1 MRYAPTAR
9 LQYSDEVAV
18 PWMIRDFARKL
29 ALIAQHETHSPEAKL
44 KLVGAKKTLA
54 NEVFLTQFTTKFTC
68 FTSTKVHI
76 LTPAALPVQALRWQA
91 ADDAQVGAAA
101 RARCGGTHLK
111 PVK

>member
-18 PWMIRDFARKL
+18 PWMIRDFAHKL

-54 NEVFLTQFTTKFTC
+54 NEVFPTQFTT
-68 FTSTKVHI
+68 S
-76 LTPAALPVQALRWQA
+76 LLALLVQKY
-91 ADDAQVGAAA
+91 
-101 RARCGGTHLK
+101 TY
-111 PVK
+111 

>member
-54 NEVFLTQFTTKFTC
+54 NEVFL
-68 FTSTKVHI
+68 I
-76 LTPAALPVQALRWQA
+76 LSLLLSLLALLVQKY
-91 ADDAQVGAAA
+91 
-101 RARCGGTHLK
+101 TY
-111 PVK
+111 

>member
-54 NEVFLTQFTTKFTC
+54 NEVFPTQFTTSLLALLVQKYTYWHVRRVQFKR
-68 FTSTKVHI
+68 SAGKR
-76 LTPAALPVQALRWQA
+76 LMMRKLGLLRERAAEVNP
-91 ADDAQVGAAA
+91 
-101 RARCGGTHLK
+101 K
-111 PVK
+111 P